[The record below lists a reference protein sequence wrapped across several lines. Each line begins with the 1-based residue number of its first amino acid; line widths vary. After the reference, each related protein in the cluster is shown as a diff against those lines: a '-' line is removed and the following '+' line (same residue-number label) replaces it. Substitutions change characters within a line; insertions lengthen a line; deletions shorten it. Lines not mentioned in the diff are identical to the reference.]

1 MNVKQLIPVGFIVH
15 YLPVVVLNEENLLVI
30 TAEITHCSYIS
41 IVNAGK
47 EPPPSAR
54 YVYNKFQ
61 LAVKL

>member
-1 MNVKQLIPVGFIVH
+1 MNVKQLKPVGIIVL

-30 TAEITHCSYIS
+30 TAEITHCGYIP

-47 EPPPSAR
+47 ESQPSAR